1 MVDEA
6 HSLGVLGKRGKG
18 ITEYCNVDPN
28 EVDFLMGTLSKT
40 LASCGGYIAG
50 RQNLI
55 DFLRKTSPGFIFSV
69 GIPAANA
76 AASLEAIKLLEVE
89 PERVK
94 KLQDNSN
101 LFLTLAK
108 EKGLNTGNSANSA
121 VVPII
126 VGESSVCLK
135 LSEALFKRGI
145 NVDAILYPAVEKNGA
160 RMRFFITSE
169 HSQEQISYTVNT
181 LAEEIHN

>member
-1 MVDEA
+1 
-6 HSLGVLGKRGKG
+6 
-18 ITEYCNVDPN
+18 
-28 EVDFLMGTLSKT
+28 
-40 LASCGGYIAG
+40 
-50 RQNLI
+50 
-55 DFLRKTSPGFIFSV
+55 
-69 GIPAANA
+69 
-76 AASLEAIKLLEVE
+76 
-89 PERVK
+89 
-94 KLQDNSN
+94 
-101 LFLTLAK
+101 
-108 EKGLNTGNSANSA
+108 
-121 VVPII
+121 VPII